1 MNKVSQEMVALDDS
15 KMQSILR
22 AWKSKSLNSMP
33 TEKYKVPLGNSST
46 MPEPKI
52 VKVKDAVFCISLDCE
67 LMVFIF
73 ATQ

>member
-1 MNKVSQEMVALDDS
+1 MVALDEY
-15 KMQSILR
+15 KMQEILR

-33 TEKYKVPLGNSST
+33 TEKYRVPLSNSTT

-52 VKVKDAVFCISLDCE
+52 VKVKDAVFCISLNSE